1 MFRYCKQTA
10 TGHDTVGVPWTSV
23 SEPSIQKR
31 ILYRCLIFYC
41 LFLPELFYW
50 VYVEMWWFSW
60 MNPLKYL
67 WRKYRAKRMFPE
79 REQLLLKWKNHQV
92 FSYLSV
98 QLCLHSPPYIA
109 RCQLHVLYSN
119 QVTNLSGSPIEDK
132 SKGTWTMKR
141 DYHFTDLN
149 SEQPQ
154 LLFLTKQMKCLFTY
168 CFNTD

>member
-1 MFRYCKQTA
+1 MFNFLLFIFA
-10 TGHDTVGVPWTSV
+10 
-23 SEPSIQKR
+23 R
-31 ILYRCLIFYC
+31 IVLLSLCRNVMIFMD
-41 LFLPELFYW
+41 E
-50 VYVEMWWFSW
+50 
-60 MNPLKYL
+60 PLKIPL
-67 WRKYRAKRMFPE
+67 KKILCKKNVSRKRTTAAEMKTSPG
-79 REQLLLKWKNHQV
+79 L
-92 FSYLSV
+92 SYISV

-109 RCQLHVLYSN
+109 RYQLHVLYSN

-141 DYHFTDLN
+141 DCHFTDLN

>member
-31 ILYRCLIFYC
+31 TLYRCLIFYC
-41 LFLPELFYW
+41 LFFARIVLLSLCRNVMIFIT
-50 VYVEMWWFSW
+50 
-60 MNPLKYL
+60 LKYL

-98 QLCLHSPPYIA
+98 QLCLPSPPYIA

-119 QVTNLSGSPIEDK
+119 QVMNLSGSPIEDK

-149 SEQPQ
+149 FEQPQ